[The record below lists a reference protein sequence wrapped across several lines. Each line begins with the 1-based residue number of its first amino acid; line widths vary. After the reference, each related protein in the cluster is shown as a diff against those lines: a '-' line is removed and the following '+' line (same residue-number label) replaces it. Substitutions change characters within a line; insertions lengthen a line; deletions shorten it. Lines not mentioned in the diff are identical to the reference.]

1 MKTRTEVINLVIPA
15 GQTYAS
21 VRQALAVGYILGA
34 EVHTNV
40 DTTMNFPTIEIK
52 DDSGASF
59 EKKVH
64 VNHYKRREG
73 GAYLDSFK
81 PLNFDTN
88 SKTFQFVAENSVAQG
103 NETYFSIVLIYKQ

>member
-15 GQTYAS
+15 GQKLAS
-21 VRQALAVGYILGA
+21 VRQALPVGFILGA
-34 EVHTNV
+34 EVHCNA
-40 DTTMNFPTIEIK
+40 DTTQNLPTIEIK

-73 GAYLDSFK
+73 GAYLESFK

-88 SKTFQFVAENSVAQG
+88 SKTFQFVAENSVAQ
-103 NETYFSIVLIYKQ
+103 NVDTYFSVVLIYRQ

>member
-15 GQTYAS
+15 GATYAS
-21 VRQALAVGYILGA
+21 SRQALPVGFVLGA
-34 EVHTNV
+34 EVHTNA
-40 DTTMNFPTIEIK
+40 DTILNLPTIEIK

-73 GAYLDSFK
+73 GSYLESFK

-88 SKTFQFVAENSVAQG
+88 SKTFLFVAENSVAQFAD
-103 NETYFSIVLIYKQ
+103 TYFSVVLIYKQ